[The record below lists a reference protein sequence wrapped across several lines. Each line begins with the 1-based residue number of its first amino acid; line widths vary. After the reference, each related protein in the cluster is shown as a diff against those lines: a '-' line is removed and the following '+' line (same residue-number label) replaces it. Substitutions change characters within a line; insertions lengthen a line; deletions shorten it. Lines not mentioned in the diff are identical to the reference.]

1 VGIFPAEVLVTMI
14 FTQAMLKT
22 VYEILILPITIQVV
36 KLVKRAEGTDAFD
49 TNLSYNLFRVKEI

>member
-1 VGIFPAEVLVTMI
+1 
-14 FTQAMLKT
+14 
-22 VYEILILPITIQVV
+22 VV